1 LGVKELMLGNKEKQN
16 NKGKMGHTSLSF
28 DGSTGKT
35 VIGETTFG
43 LTNGTPLIKASPTLC
58 RLIPALSQRPRKFPI
73 SLLY

>member
-1 LGVKELMLGNKEKQN
+1 MGVKELMLGNKEKQN

-43 LTNGTPLIKASPTLC
+43 LTNRTPLIKSA
-58 RLIPALSQRPRKFPI
+58 KK
-73 SLLY
+73 Y